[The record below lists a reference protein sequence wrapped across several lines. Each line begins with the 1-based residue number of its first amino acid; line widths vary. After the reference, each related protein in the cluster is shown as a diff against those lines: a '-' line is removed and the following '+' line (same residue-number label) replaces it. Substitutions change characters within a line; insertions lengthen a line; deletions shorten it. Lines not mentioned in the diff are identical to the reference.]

1 MQTRFMSTVRKQFD
15 VFARK
20 GKAGWEYQFS
30 VEAHTPEQ
38 AKTEALKENP
48 TFKKHL
54 IAVYPK
60 K

>member
-1 MQTRFMSTVRKQFD
+1 MPTVRKQFD

-48 TFKKHL
+48 AFKKHL